1 MEYNGWSNR
10 ETWLINLWFGDQWE
24 SESDVDSTQEFCEEE
39 LDKIPN
45 WLQDFVDWRIID
57 WDELRN
63 NVSSSDDE

>member
-10 ETWLINLWFGDQWE
+10 ETWLINVWFGDQWE
-24 SESDVDSTQEFCEEE
+24 SKSDVDSTQEFCEEE